1 MSCVSNFYFFCI
13 NNEKDQQKPASSFF
27 FFLFTHQK
35 KMKHQDQSK
44 SEGITMNSISWPILL
59 AVIPTLGAFIVG
71 SAEDWGDFVLT
82 VLVLYYVYK
91 WITGMVCSQLIY
103 DAFIFVIICSTV
115 DLL

>member
-1 MSCVSNFYFFCI
+1 MCFKLLFFCI
-13 NNEKDQQKPASSFF
+13 NNEKINKNPRPLFS
-27 FFLFTHQK
+27 FFLFTRQK

-91 WITGMVCSQLIY
+91 WITGKVYSQLIY
-103 DAFIFVIICSTV
+103 DAFIFVIICSAM

>member
-1 MSCVSNFYFFCI
+1 MKKI
-13 NNEKDQQKPASSFF
+13 NKNPRLLFSFF
-27 FFLFTHQK
+27 FSLVKK

-103 DAFIFVIICSTV
+103 DAFMFVIICSTM